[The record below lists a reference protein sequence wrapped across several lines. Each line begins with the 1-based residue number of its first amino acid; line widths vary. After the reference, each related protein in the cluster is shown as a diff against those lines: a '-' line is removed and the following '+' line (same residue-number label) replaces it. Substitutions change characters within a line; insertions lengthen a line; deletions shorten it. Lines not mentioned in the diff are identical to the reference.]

1 MIEVST
7 QSRIITTAVFIVY
20 LLFLVGIGIYANRAM
35 KASKEGFAVKFFAG
49 NRDMG
54 PIVVGLMMGATMCS
68 AGTFVSGP
76 GLGYKQGLIWVTVV
90 LSSAFM
96 NFYVL
101 GTAGKKIGIM
111 SRRIGAV
118 SYTHL
123 LRSRYNNNKFIGL
136 VVPVLTIVFFSA
148 YIVSQFIGG
157 ARLMEAM
164 TGMSY
169 FLSLFLF
176 AVVVLIYTVF
186 GGMKGV
192 SLTIVLQGFLMTL
205 SCFLLMGGVL
215 GRINTEIGGL
225 EAAFKML
232 AEVEPSIISPNTYS
246 IPMTLSFF
254 VMYGIVTVGW
264 PHTVQGAITYKD
276 TKSLHGAIISGII
289 VVAIWQGVMTMMGPF
304 ARILNPELAVAD
316 HATQYLSLTT
326 LNPFFSGIIMAGAAS
341 AIQSTIAGMLIIVS
355 SNIVK
360 ELYIEYINP
369 KSNDKKQQKITVIS
383 TIILIAVIF
392 LFSLNPPDFLQL
404 LITFALGGL
413 GATFYAS
420 MFFGLY
426 WKRANEY
433 GAIASLIGG
442 FVYYFISSIV
452 IKSLAF
458 GMQPIV
464 MSSLVSTILL
474 VAVSLATP
482 KTPKN
487 VIQLWFG
494 KVENKIY

>member
-1 MIEVST
+1 MLEVSAE
-7 QSRIITTAVFIVY
+7 SRIITTVVFFAY
-20 LLFLVGIGIYANRAM
+20 LALLVGIGIYANRAM
-35 KASKEGFAVKFFAG
+35 KKSESEGGFAVKFFAG
-49 NRDMG
+49 GRDMG

-76 GLGYKQGLIWVTVV
+76 GMGYKAGLIWVAIT

-111 SRRIGAV
+111 GRRIGAV

-123 LRSRYNNNKFIGL
+123 LRSRYNNNKFIGI
-136 VVPVLTIVFFSA
+136 VVPILTIVFFTA

-157 ARLMEAM
+157 ARLLEAM

-169 FLSLFLF
+169 MLSLFLF
-176 AVVVLIYTVF
+176 AIVVLIYTTF

-205 SCFLLMGGVL
+205 ASFLLLFGVI

-225 EAAFKML
+225 EIAFRAI
-232 AEVEPSIISPNTYS
+232 AEVEPTLISPNTYS

-264 PHTVQGAITYKD
+264 PHTVQGAITYRD
-276 TKSLHGAIISGII
+276 TKALHGAIISGMI

-304 ARILNPELAVAD
+304 ARILNPDLQVAD
-316 HATQYLSLTT
+316 WATQYLSLST

-341 AIQSTIAGMLIIVS
+341 AIQSTIAGMLLIVS

-360 ELYIEYINP
+360 ELYVEYVNP
-369 KSNDKKQQKITVIS
+369 KSNDKKQQNITVIS
-383 TIILIAVIF
+383 TIVLVAIIF
-392 LFSLNPPDFLQL
+392 ALSSNPPDFLQL
-404 LITFALGGL
+404 LINFALGGL

-433 GAIASLIGG
+433 GAIASLVGG
-442 FVYYFISSIV
+442 FVYYLLASTV
-452 IKSLAF
+452 VPSLAL
-458 GMQPIV
+458 GMQPIL
-464 MSSLVSTILL
+464 MSAAFSTILL
-474 VAVSLATP
+474 VVVSLMTP
-482 KTPKN
+482 KTPKG
-487 VIQLWFG
+487 VIKLWFG
-494 KVENKIY
+494 KA